1 VVIADARGDK
11 SGLLHVIDESGIGHV
26 YPMESYMAPTL
37 PPSVGPSVAKV
48 GPKSA
53 YVDLRILMIRSAGDG
68 GRLLRHILF
77 AVGMPNKH

>member
-26 YPMESYMAPTL
+26 YPMESYMAATL

-77 AVGMPNKH
+77 AVGMPNKR